1 MNVKTSVRVASG
13 VLVALLCLSLASC
26 EGPRRRAPVENTW
39 LDREPVGI
47 DVGIVKPRVASNHEA
62 LVSPAMR
69 EAARRT
75 LLDEKGYSLLTN
87 EVVDAAMARAGMDAA
102 GDASAASQVVDAD
115 CVVLINVTRWEV
127 SELIPRGRI
136 YASGTIRAAGRPN
149 GRRIFERNFDNEVLL
164 SPGAVT
170 TLNRDD
176 VERQM
181 AADLVA
187 TSLANFLKK
196 KN

>member
-1 MNVKTSVRVASG
+1 MTVRTSVRVGFA
-13 VLVALLCLSLASC
+13 ALFAILGLSVSAC
-26 EGPRRRAPVENTW
+26 EGPRRKAPVENTW
-39 LDREPVGI
+39 IDPAPVGI
-47 DVGIVKPRVASNHEA
+47 DIGIAKPRVASPHEA

-87 EVVDAAMARAGMDAA
+87 EVVDAAMGVAGMDAT

-115 CVVLINVTRWEV
+115 CVVLINVTRWDIG
-127 SELIPRGRI
+127 ELIPRGRV
-136 YASGTIRAAGRPN
+136 YASGTITAAGRPN
-149 GRRIFERNFDNEVLL
+149 GRRIFERTFENEVLL

-170 TLNRDD
+170 TLNRDEI
-176 VERQM
+176 ERQM
-181 AADLVA
+181 AADLVS
-187 TSLANFLKK
+187 TSLANFVRK